1 MNTYLLELAGKWC
14 SIICMAFSSL
24 LNSGLI
30 FSEEKFEVENVNQT
44 KNSAASITEVAY
56 ETEKIYNEKLP
67 SNITITKQEGKVGLA
82 YTDQVN
88 NQLEVLEEPVTEV
101 IEVGTGAPGEF
112 VGKMTGYG
120 ADCAGCSS
128 SGTLSC
134 RTESGQSYSLTKNGE
149 TYDDD
154 EYGTVRILAAALD
167 KFPCGTIIKVSGS
180 NLGTFNAI
188 VMDTGSAMRAA
199 YEKGIILMDLAF
211 VSENDPEVF
220 KATGSNI
227 KYSVQRWGW

>member
-1 MNTYLLELAGKWC
+1 MNTYLLGLAGKWC

-44 KNSAASITEVAY
+44 KNGIASITEVAY
-56 ETEKIYNEKLP
+56 PTENIYNEKLP
-67 SNITITKQEGKVGLA
+67 SNIIITKQKGKVGLA
-82 YTDQVN
+82 YTDQN
-88 NQLEVLEEPVTEV
+88 SNQLEILEEPVTEIV
-101 IEVGTGAPGEF
+101 EIGTGAPGEF

-128 SGTLSC
+128 AGTLSC
-134 RTESGQSYSLTKNGE
+134 RTESGQSFSLTKNGE

-154 EYGTVRILAAALD
+154 EFGTVRILAAALD

-180 NLGTFNAI
+180 NLGTFNAV
-188 VMDTGSAMRAA
+188 VMDTGSAMRNA
-199 YEKGIILMDLAF
+199 YKNGIILMDLAF
-211 VSENDPEVF
+211 VSESHPDIF

>member
-1 MNTYLLELAGKWC
+1 M
-14 SIICMAFSSL
+14 
-24 LNSGLI
+24 NSGLI
-30 FSEEKFEVENVNQT
+30 FSEEKFEIENVNQT
-44 KNSAASITEVAY
+44 KNAAASITEVAY

-67 SNITITKQEGKVGLA
+67 SNITITRQEGKVGLA

-88 NQLEVLEEPVTEV
+88 NQLEILEEPVTEI

-120 ADCAGCSS
+120 ADCTGCSG
-128 SGTLSC
+128 SGILSC
-134 RTESGQSYSLTKNGE
+134 RTESGQSYSLTKDGE

-180 NLGTFNAI
+180 NLGTFYAV
-188 VMDTGSAMRAA
+188 VMDTGSAMQAA
-199 YEKGIILMDLAF
+199 YENGIILMDLAF
-211 VSENDPEVF
+211 VTESDPEVF

>member
-1 MNTYLLELAGKWC
+1 MNTYLLGSVGKWF
-14 SIICMAFSSL
+14 SIICVTFSSIL
-24 LNSGLI
+24 YSGLT
-30 FSEEKFEVENVNQT
+30 FSEEKFEVDNVNQT
-44 KNSAASITEVAY
+44 KNSAATIVQVAY
-56 ETEKIYNEKLP
+56 ETKKEYNDKLP
-67 SNITITKQEGKVGLA
+67 SNVQITKQEGKNGLA
-82 YTDQVN
+82 YSSQEDD
-88 NQLEVLEEPVTEV
+88 LKILEEPVTEIV
-101 IEVGTGAPGEF
+101 EVGTGNPGEF

-134 RTESGQSYSLTKNGE
+134 RTKSGESYSLTKNGE

-167 KFPCGTIIKVSGS
+167 KFPCGTIIKVTSS

-188 VMDTGSAMRAA
+188 VMDTGSAMRGAL
-199 YEKGIILMDLAF
+199 EKGIILMDLAF
-211 VSENDPEVF
+211 TSEKNPEIY